1 MRRHLA
7 LSLVLIL
14 AAAGNAF
21 AGAEA
26 RMAGKVIDGA
36 TGQPI
41 PDAVVKWD
49 AVEGKTI
56 KGQAKSKKDGSYA
69 VFLLDGSIRYKF
81 TISADGYAPVEET
94 LKLALGGTTDK
105 KWELFKPGAGAAPA
119 VAGAAGAAAPK
130 NTSDPA
136 VVAYNEGAGLA
147 NAKDYAGAVLKFT
160 EAVTLK
166 PDLTAAWIAL
176 AKVQLRQKDYQKA
189 IVAANK
195 ALEIDDADL
204 DMIGV
209 LAEAYAATGDK
220 AKAAQFQ
227 AKLPKNASALY
238 NDAAKKINA
247 GDDAAAETLLKQAV
261 AADGNFALAHYE
273 LGMVYV
279 RAGKSAEAKA
289 ALTKYLELDPK
300 GANAATA
307 KEMMGYLK

>member
-26 RMAGKVIDGA
+26 RMAGKIVDGV
-36 TGQPI
+36 TGKPI
-41 PDAVVKWD
+41 ANAVVKWE

-56 KGQAKSKKDGSYA
+56 KGSIKAKADGGYA
-69 VFLLDGSIRYKF
+69 VFVLDGSIRYKF
-81 TISADGYAPVEET
+81 TISADGYTPVEDT

-105 KWELFKPGAGAAPA
+105 KWELFKPGAEAAAP
-119 VAGAAGAAAPK
+119 AGAAAAVATK
-130 NTSDPA
+130 SADPA
-136 VVAYNEGAGLA
+136 VVAYNDGAGLA
-147 NAKDYAGAVLKFT
+147 NAKDYPGAVAKFT

-176 AKVQLRQKDYQKA
+176 AKVHLRQKEYAKA
-189 IVAANK
+189 IAAANK
-195 ALEIDDADL
+195 VLEVDDADL
-204 DMIGV
+204 DMIGI
-209 LAEAYAATGDK
+209 LAEAYGATGDK
-220 AKAAQFQ
+220 ASAAKYQ

-247 GDDAAAETLLKQAV
+247 GDDAAAESLLKQAV

-279 RAGKSAEAKA
+279 RSGKSAEAKA

-300 GANAATA
+300 GVNAATA